1 MPHGCTI
8 RAGTTRSRS
17 GHTARVLSVVL
28 LTVRLLVWLGQW
40 QAPPSLAQ
48 TWIRRSVVGTSTGG
62 YPIEAYQIGNGPVRL
77 AFIGGIHGGYE
88 WNTTL
93 LAYQAI
99 DYFTAHPE
107 QLPDSVSLYIVP
119 SANPDGL
126 VTLIGRFG
134 RFSFDDA
141 RSLIPTNTF
150 PGRFNGN
157 GVDLNRNW
165 SYNWRPDAFWWQ
177 ARVSGGT
184 EPFSEVETQILRDF
198 LTAPPMTA
206 VVFWHSAARGVF
218 SGTCDAPLPQ
228 TNTLANIYAATAGY
242 PAYDSFDA
250 YPITGDATD
259 WLCSQGIPAIVVE
272 LSSKRGLDWPQ
283 NLAGM
288 QAMLT
293 TYGRSGVERYGKG
306 THWDRGRFFD
316 VPD

>member
-1 MPHGCTI
+1 MDQTGK
-8 RAGTTRSRS
+8 TRSES
-17 GHTARVLSVVL
+17 GRKARALRIFL
-28 LTVRLLVWLGQW
+28 LTAGVLYLLGMWRS
-40 QAPPSLAQ
+40 PPSQGQ
-48 TWIRRSVVGTSTGG
+48 TWFKRNVLGTSTQE
-62 YPIEAYQIGNGPVRL
+62 YPIEAYQIGNGPIRL

-99 DYFTAHPE
+99 DFFTSHPE
-107 QLPDSVSLYIVP
+107 ELPGSVSLYIVP

-126 VTLIGRFG
+126 VALIGRFG
-134 RFSFDDA
+134 RFSFDDM
-141 RSLIPTNTF
+141 RSLITTPTF

-165 SYNWRPDAFWWQ
+165 GYNWTPHASWWQ
-177 ARVSGGT
+177 VRVSGGT
-184 EPFSEVETQILRDF
+184 EPFSEVETQILRNF

-206 VVFWHSAARGVF
+206 VVFWHSAALGVYP
-218 SGTCDAPLPQ
+218 GRCDAPLPQ
-228 TNTLANIYAATAGY
+228 TNILATTYAEASQY

-272 LSSKRGLDWPQ
+272 LSGKRGVDWLQ
-283 NLAGM
+283 NLAAM
-288 QAMLT
+288 QAMIA
-293 TYGRSGVERYGKG
+293 YHSRSDGERSGPPRSR
-306 THWDRGRFFD
+306 DRARFFD

>member
-1 MPHGCTI
+1 MQHGCTTQ
-8 RAGTTRSRS
+8 AGKPKPRS
-17 GHTARVLSVVL
+17 GHKARALSVVL
-28 LTVRLLVWLGQW
+28 LTVHLLILLGQW
-40 QAPPSLAQ
+40 HSPPSLAQ
-48 TWIRRSVVGTSTGG
+48 TWVRRGVLGTSTQG

-99 DYFTAHPE
+99 DFFISHPE
-107 QLPDSVSLYIVP
+107 ELPASVSLYIVP

-126 VTLIGRFG
+126 VDLIGRFG
-134 RFSFDDA
+134 RFSFDEI
-141 RSLIPTNTF
+141 RSLTTTFTF

-165 SYNWRPDAFWWQ
+165 GYNWTPNAFWWQ
-177 ARVSGGT
+177 AQVNAGA
-184 EPFSEVETQILRDF
+184 EPFSEVETRILRDF
-198 LTAPPMTA
+198 LTVSPMTA

-218 SGTCDAPLPQ
+218 PGACDAPLPQ
-228 TNTLANIYAATAGY
+228 TKTLATLYAVAAQY

-283 NLAGM
+283 NLS
-288 QAMLT
+288 AMRAIIT
-293 TYGRSGVERYGKG
+293 TFGQSGVQQFGNMR
-306 THWDRGRFFD
+306 HRDRESFLD